1 VVPLSFHDFFTGCA
15 TIAGAL
21 IGLLFVAL
29 SVSSEYLSGD
39 KARTDHQVRAAAAF
53 SALVNTMVIALF
65 ALLPGTD
72 LGTVAIILAAAGLG
86 TTLALIIALAREGK
100 RISGGDLS
108 MFLVLL
114 VLYGLQLANAL
125 RLEQEPHR
133 VTLVVNQGDAVLAG
147 FETDVCVTHSAVGL
161 AEAGYRAVVVEDAV
175 YSPFGAHRPGLQR
188 LRDLGVE
195 LVHCK
200 GAYYDW
206 ARTLADAVAFE
217 AANPRLAT
225 PPGFSL

>member
-1 VVPLSFHDFFTGCA
+1 MVPLSFHDFFTGCA

-29 SVSSEYLSGD
+29 LVSSEYLSGD

-72 LGTVAIILAAAGLG
+72 LGTVAIILSAAGLG

-100 RISGGDLS
+100 RIGGGDLS

-125 RLEQEPHR
+125 RLEQEPHG
-133 VTLVVNQGDAVLAG
+133 VTLVVNQGDLAVG
-147 FETDVCVTHSAVGL
+147 FFLFGIARAWQLVGARDFGLVSAVT
-161 AEAGYRAVVVEDAV
+161 
-175 YSPFGAHRPGLQR
+175 SMIHRP
-188 LRDLGVE
+188 
-195 LVHCK
+195 
-200 GAYYDW
+200 
-206 ARTLADAVAFE
+206 ADNGPHRVGGDQPG
-217 AANPRLAT
+217 NPGT
-225 PPGFSL
+225 PPPDGPGTGHASA